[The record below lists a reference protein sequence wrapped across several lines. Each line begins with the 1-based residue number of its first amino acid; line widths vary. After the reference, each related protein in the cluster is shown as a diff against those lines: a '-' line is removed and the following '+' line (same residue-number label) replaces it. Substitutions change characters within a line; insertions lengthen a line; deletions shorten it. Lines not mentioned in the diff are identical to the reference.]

1 MKICTKCKI
10 EKALTEFDNRSDTK
24 DGKRPAC
31 KVCHRK
37 KQKEYYE
44 NNKEKI
50 SAQRKEYEAKNKE
63 QIYARRTAFRK
74 NNKERVSAQA
84 ARSYEK
90 NKPKIRLARRIYRQA
105 NKDKINAKNA
115 ERLKTNPQSKT
126 ARILRGRIRVA
137 LKSQGTFKSESTI
150 ELVGAS
156 IPFVK
161 KWIESKF
168 KPGMSWG
175 NHGQG
180 KGKWHID
187 HIRPCASFDL
197 TDLGQQK
204 ECFNYSNLQPLWEED
219 NLSKG
224 DRYNPD

>member
-1 MKICTKCKI
+1 MVKDQHVKFVIVRNKKNITKII
-10 EKALTEFDNRSDTK
+10 
-24 DGKRPAC
+24 
-31 KVCHRK
+31 K
-37 KQKEYYE
+37 KKYLL
-44 NNKEKI
+44 KEKNMRQKI
-50 SAQRKEYEAKNKE
+50 KNKYMLE
-63 QIYARRTAFRK
+63 ETAFRK

-224 DRYNPD
+224 